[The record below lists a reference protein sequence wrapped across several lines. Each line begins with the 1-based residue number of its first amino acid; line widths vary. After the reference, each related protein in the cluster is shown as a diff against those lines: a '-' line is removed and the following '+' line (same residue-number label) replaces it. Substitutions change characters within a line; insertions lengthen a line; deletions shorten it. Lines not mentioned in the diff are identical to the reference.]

1 MKDASQLAIN
11 IKYPVE
17 ILKNIINIIASSDN
31 IPHQKKLDTINKLKK
46 LEENA
51 NQEVN
56 GEEVQ
61 DAIKDC
67 PIFDLSEYVRR
78 DAAGNIP
85 CFGCLV

>member
-1 MKDASQLAIN
+1 MNDASQLAIN

-17 ILKNIINIIASSDN
+17 ILKNIINIIAASDN
-31 IPHQKKLDTINKLKK
+31 IPQQKKIEAINKLKK

-56 GEEVQ
+56 GKDIQ
-61 DAIKDC
+61 DVIQDC

-78 DAAGNIP
+78 DDTGNIP